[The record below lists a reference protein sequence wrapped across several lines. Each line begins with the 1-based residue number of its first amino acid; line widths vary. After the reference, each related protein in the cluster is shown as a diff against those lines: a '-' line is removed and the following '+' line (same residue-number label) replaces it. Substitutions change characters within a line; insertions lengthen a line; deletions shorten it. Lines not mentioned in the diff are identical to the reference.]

1 MIVSGDDV
9 SVLMSRHA
17 WQELETVF
25 FDFVEV
31 VVYGEMTASNL

>member
-25 FDFVEV
+25 
-31 VVYGEMTASNL
+31 LILLR